1 MVKKQITIINRL
13 GLHAR
18 AAAKFITEAGQYS
31 CTIQLIRDAKPANGK
46 SIMEV
51 MMLAAS
57 QGTELTLMTEG
68 EDEIEAANALE
79 ALINDRFGEP
89 E

>member
-1 MVKKQITIINRL
+1 
-13 GLHAR
+13 
-18 AAAKFITEAGQYS
+18 
-31 CTIQLIRDAKPANGK
+31 
-46 SIMEV
+46 
-51 MMLAAS
+51 
-57 QGTELTLMTEG
+57 LTLMTEG